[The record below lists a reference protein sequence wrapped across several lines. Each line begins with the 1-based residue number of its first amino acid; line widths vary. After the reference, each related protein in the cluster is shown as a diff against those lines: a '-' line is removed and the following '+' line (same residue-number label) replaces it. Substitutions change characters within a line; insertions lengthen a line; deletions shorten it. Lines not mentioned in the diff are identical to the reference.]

1 MTADD
6 ALTPEIVD
14 EEEESNPVVEGRRI
28 TPRQVEVFKM
38 WAKSVP
44 YLEIEDKLG
53 LHFGY
58 VKKAVHSANW
68 FQTLWDRTYGAS
80 QLEYFRDVISGDK
93 SLARN
98 IKAIGAGE
106 RKDDK
111 SAMSAV
117 KLHEIRTQLG
127 PRPMLNKRGNINIQ
141 TNIIGGSTTINLGA
155 FKTMTQEE
163 LLEMNESGAIPSRI
177 TESNG

>member
-14 EEEESNPVVEGRRI
+14 EEEEFNPVVEGRRI
-28 TPRQVEVFKM
+28 TPRQVEVFKL

-44 YLEIEDKLG
+44 YLEIEEKLG

-58 VKKAVHSANW
+58 VKKAVYGAHW
-68 FQTLWDRTYGAS
+68 FETLWDRTYGAS

-93 SLARN
+93 SLAKN
-98 IKAIGAGE
+98 VKAIGAGE

-111 SAMSAV
+111 SAMAAV

-141 TNIIGGSTTINLGA
+141 NIIGSSVTINQVQL
-155 FKTMTQEE
+155 KTMTQEE
-163 LLEMNESGAIPSRI
+163 LLEMNESGVIPSRM
-177 TESNG
+177 TEGNG

>member
-14 EEEESNPVVEGRRI
+14 EEEEFNPVVEGRRI
-28 TPRQVEVFKM
+28 TPRQVEVFKL

-44 YLEIEDKLG
+44 YLEIEEKLG

-58 VKKAVHSANW
+58 VKKAVYDAHW
-68 FQTLWDRTYGAS
+68 FKTLWDRTYGAS
-80 QLEYFRDVISGDK
+80 QLEYFKDVISGDK

-127 PRPMLNKRGNINIQ
+127 PHPMLNKRGNINIQ
-141 TNIIGGSTTINLGA
+141 NIIGSSVTINQVQL
-155 FKTMTQEE
+155 KTMTQEE
-163 LLEMNESGAIPSRI
+163 LLEMNESGAIPPRM
-177 TESNG
+177 TQGNG